1 MASFQ
6 GGSAYAMVREIA
18 GGFLAVTD
26 RSFIRYAPSEL
37 QQLDFEITRLQTDLR
52 GAQSAADDLP
62 AIQKRNRQLQRLNTA
77 RMILRSYRQKSK
89 K

>member
-26 RSFIRYAPSEL
+26 RSFVRFAPSEL
-37 QQLDFEITRLQTDLR
+37 VQLDFEIDRLQKDLR
-52 GAQSAADDLP
+52 GAQFPAEDVP

-77 RMILRSYRQKSK
+77 RMILRAYRQKSK